1 MNTKPAPNTA
11 AINSL
16 KQQGFKVSINHW
28 RKKLWKDKKEPLI
41 ADKAVRENQKMGG
54 FGYEMVSQNGGATE
68 LHLLKGEQQIA
79 IRVDC
84 YAGDSFAKKIGVRVA
99 LDKLKTLYNIEA

>member
-16 KQQGFKVSINHW
+16 KQHGFKVSINHW

-54 FGYEMVSQNGGATE
+54 FGYEMVSQNGGATILE
-68 LHLLKGEQQIA
+68 LKRGEEEIKV
-79 IRVDC
+79 RSDC
-84 YAGDSFAKKIGVRVA
+84 YAKDAFCKRTGVSVCLTRLKDI
-99 LDKLKTLYNIEA
+99 LDFN